1 MLQTV
6 RKIDTKVAELGEEVR
21 EVRNGTSALKNDT
34 NYIKEE
40 LASIETTVD
49 GLGNDLG
56 TKVESLEGELGEV
69 KHYTLVHTN
78 HTEKDLGDM
87 KEELTNMRN
96 DLGAKVGS
104 LEGELNTKHL
114 EVKEELA
121 SLQRDTNST
130 LHMLQEL
137 KNQLIDLRQE
147 SSLAHQ
153 DLLPG
158 SCSELHTN
166 SRSGYYLLAGNSS
179 EKVYCDMDRLSRG
192 CGSQWGWMRV
202 ANIDMTD
209 PSQQCPE
216 GFGLRP
222 ATSKRMCE
230 MTRETAGCTSIVFP
244 THSVQY
250 SRVCGRVK
258 AYQYGTP
265 DAFAPYYY
273 HRSYT
278 VDDLYVDGV
287 SITHGQSPRK
297 HIWTFAAAVDE
308 TRSIGTTCPCTNTTT
323 TYLGVV
329 PPFIG
334 NDYFCDTGS
343 RQNYQL
349 ILYSEDPLWDGE
361 GCGPTSSC
369 CQFNSPPWF
378 CKELPQ
384 PTTDNIE
391 VRLCREERR
400 SNEDTP
406 FELIDL
412 YVQ

>member
-1 MLQTV
+1 M
-6 RKIDTKVAELGEEVR
+6 AELGEEVR
-21 EVRNGTSALKNDT
+21 EVGNCTNAFKSDT
-34 NYIKEE
+34 NYIREE
-40 LASIETTVD
+40 LASVETTVE
-49 GLGNDLG
+49 NLG
-56 TKVESLEGELGEV
+56 TAVESLEEELGEV
-69 KHYTLVHTN
+69 KHYTLVHAN
-78 HTEKDLGDM
+78 NTEKDLGDM
-87 KEELTNMRN
+87 KEELTNLRN
-96 DLGAKVGS
+96 DLGTKVDS
-104 LEGELNTKHL
+104 LEGELHEFLANHTESHL

-130 LHMLQEL
+130 LYMLQEL
-137 KNQLIDLRQE
+137 NNQLINLRE
-147 SSLAHQ
+147 ENSIAHQ
-153 DLLPG
+153 NLRPG
-158 SCSELHTN
+158 SCSELA
-166 SRSGYYLLAGNSS
+166 SQSESGYYSLKGLS
-179 EKVYCDMDRLSRG
+179 EEVYCDMDRQSCG
-192 CGSQWGWMRV
+192 CGNQWGWMQV

-216 GFGLRP
+216 GFRLRP

-230 MTRETAGCTSIVFP
+230 KTRETAGCTSIVFP

-258 AYQYGTP
+258 AYQYRSP
-265 DAFAPYYY
+265 DAFHPYYS

-278 VDDLYVDGV
+278 IDDQYVEGV

-308 TRSIGTTCPCTNTTT
+308 TRSNLYTCPCTKTVT
-323 TYLGVV
+323 TYTGVV
-329 PPFIG
+329 PPFVG

-343 RQNYQL
+343 RQEWES

-378 CKELPQ
+378 CKELAQ
-384 PTTDNIE
+384 PTTGSIE
-391 VRLCREERR
+391 VRVCRNQERSDEEIPL
-400 SNEDTP
+400 EQ
-406 FELIDL
+406 IAL